1 LQNLSE
7 STAILF
13 FSRTSKSEATQKNLY
28 VSKRQSEAIAD
39 LFIEKNLKI
48 LRGLDVPFFMISD
61 DAQRGN
67 SFGERLQNAFSD
79 IFDKGF
85 QQVIAIGNDCL
96 DLNETHILQAI
107 DGLKKTPS
115 VFGTTTDGGIYL
127 LGFQKEYFKD
137 LDLKNISWQT
147 NTVFA
152 ELTQLV
158 DNQCFILETLS
169 DIDNAN
175 DLIEFLKNTSQSI
188 KNTFVSLLKKQE
200 PKPLVSVKNYIRQ
213 YLLSIK
219 SLRAPPVAA

>member
-7 STAILF
+7 NTAILF
-13 FSRTSKSEATQKNLY
+13 FSRTSKSEASQKNLY

-48 LRGLDVPFFMISD
+48 LRGLNVPFFLISD

-85 QQVIAIGNDCL
+85 KQVIAIGNDCL

-107 DGLKKTPS
+107 EGLKMTPS
-115 VFGTTTDGGIYL
+115 VFGATTDGGVYL
-127 LGFQKEYFKD
+127 LGFQKTFFNNID
-137 LDLKNISWQT
+137 FKNISWQT
-147 NTVFA
+147 DKVFT
-152 ELTQLV
+152 ELTQLA
-158 DNQCFILETLS
+158 DNQYFTLDILS
-169 DIDNAN
+169 DVDNAN
-175 DLIEFLKNTSQSI
+175 DLVLFLRNTTLLI
-188 KNTFVSLLKKQE
+188 KNTLISLFKKHE
-200 PKPLVSVKNYIRQ
+200 PKPLISVKNYIRQ

-219 SLRAPPVAA
+219 LLRAPPVAA